1 MFPSFLLSEFSQSQN
16 ILPYFQKAA
25 AEVNSGKLSS
35 IQKDLEKLLEK
46 HLHLKTGGS
55 DVNVNINENV
65 GLSNEVEYIIPKV
78 PPYFNIAKL
87 KSVDE
92 KKKITHLEVP
102 SQNMPAAVTRDG
114 CAVNLKGPRLSDEIY
129 GLNHT
134 QVFVLPM
141 HQLVLLD
148 DCAHRKQCV
157 KAMQNL
163 YMKI

>member
-1 MFPSFLLSEFSQSQN
+1 MFPNFLLSEFSQSQN

-25 AEVNSGKLSS
+25 AEVNSAKLSS

-92 KKKITHLEVP
+92 KKKITHLEVL

-114 CAVNLKGPRLSDEIY
+114 CAVNLKGPRLLDEIY
-129 GLNHT
+129 GIKSH
-134 QVFVLPM
+134 PSI
-141 HQLVLLD
+141 
-148 DCAHRKQCV
+148 CASHASAGTIR
-157 KAMQNL
+157 
-163 YMKI
+163 